1 LILLFALSPEKP
13 SMKTNFA
20 TAEASSPL
28 FFKTTRSACAVALLI
43 SLAACGGGGG
53 GGGGGF
59 AGFPAA
65 GGGNPPASDPPAAS
79 TPVTFSGTAASG
91 LPLVGTVTV
100 KDAKGVTKTVA
111 LVDGNYNID
120 VSGMTAPFVFRAE
133 GTVGGERTVI
143 HSAATAADANGTINI
158 TPLTDLVVA
167 NIAGRLA
174 EQYFD
179 GGEFASLTADELKA
193 ESDGLKAKLLPVLL
207 ALGVDASIDLLRTA
221 FTPLSSALDKA
232 LDVLRVSVDPAT
244 NVATITNIVT
254 QQQIAD
260 DLAVKAAAE
269 TSTTPLSG
277 DGMGTAADDITLIRK
292 VLSDFVGKFANGLPA
307 PAELLPLMTDGS
319 NPATGTYGFR
329 SSDLNAA
336 QFAGD
341 AASDPSLVGASFTDV
356 VIQRI
361 NYTID
366 ANNTS
371 PRAYVEFTHKDKNGV
386 AFSNN
391 QSMQI
396 VKGTDGT
403 WRLRGDGRVLD
414 INPHIHATK
423 EKATG
428 CVSSSL
434 QFAIQDTN
442 TGNSGNVASVVVTG
456 PGLPVG
462 GLRHMRP
469 SGGGDWPIQGSPNNN
484 YYYLTSNCSGLST
497 AGLSDSAI
505 AAISATPEYTF
516 TAYESDGSTVAKFSG
531 FDIVYKHRF
540 HGRPMTLAEAA
551 AATYP
556 GFSTTPALA
565 SYAGGSDFAVS
576 ATDLNPGF
584 AAEFFLNLASG
595 PSASAEDRADVAPS
609 AAGTASKTFNL
620 PAQGSI
626 VFRNM
631 YVSTY
636 DANWRE
642 LALRDQN

>member
-1 LILLFALSPEKP
+1 MIGRRMSRTSRTTWVANAAAGRKRG
-13 SMKTNFA
+13 
-20 TAEASSPL
+20 PL
-28 FFKTTRSACAVALLI
+28 HGVPVALKDNYWTR
-43 SLAACGGGGG
+43 GVRTT
-53 GGGGGF
+53 
-59 AGFPAA
+59 AG
-65 GGGNPPASDPPAAS
+65 S
-79 TPVTFSGTAASG
+79 
-91 LPLVGTVTV
+91 
-100 KDAKGVTKTVA
+100 
-111 LVDGNYNID
+111 
-120 VSGMTAPFVFRAE
+120 
-133 GTVGGERTVI
+133 
-143 HSAATAADANGTINI
+143 
-158 TPLTDLVVA
+158 
-167 NIAGRLA
+167 
-174 EQYFD
+174 
-179 GGEFASLTADELKA
+179 
-193 ESDGLKAKLLPVLL
+193 
-207 ALGVDASIDLLRTA
+207 
-221 FTPLSSALDKA
+221 
-232 LDVLRVSVDPAT
+232 
-244 NVATITNIVT
+244 
-254 QQQIAD
+254 
-260 DLAVKAAAE
+260 
-269 TSTTPLSG
+269 
-277 DGMGTAADDITLIRK
+277 K

-391 QSMQI
+391 QGMQI

-414 INPHIHATK
+414 INPHIHSTK

-556 GFSTTPALA
+556 GFSTTPVLA

-595 PSASAEDRADVAPS
+595 PSAGAQDRADVAPS

-620 PAQGSI
+620 PAQGSV

>member
-1 LILLFALSPEKP
+1 
-13 SMKTNFA
+13 
-20 TAEASSPL
+20 
-28 FFKTTRSACAVALLI
+28 
-43 SLAACGGGGG
+43 
-53 GGGGGF
+53 
-59 AGFPAA
+59 
-65 GGGNPPASDPPAAS
+65 
-79 TPVTFSGTAASG
+79 
-91 LPLVGTVTV
+91 
-100 KDAKGVTKTVA
+100 
-111 LVDGNYNID
+111 
-120 VSGMTAPFVFRAE
+120 
-133 GTVGGERTVI
+133 
-143 HSAATAADANGTINI
+143 
-158 TPLTDLVVA
+158 
-167 NIAGRLA
+167 
-174 EQYFD
+174 
-179 GGEFASLTADELKA
+179 
-193 ESDGLKAKLLPVLL
+193 
-207 ALGVDASIDLLRTA
+207 
-221 FTPLSSALDKA
+221 
-232 LDVLRVSVDPAT
+232 
-244 NVATITNIVT
+244 
-254 QQQIAD
+254 
-260 DLAVKAAAE
+260 
-269 TSTTPLSG
+269 
-277 DGMGTAADDITLIRK
+277 
-292 VLSDFVGKFANGLPA
+292 
-307 PAELLPLMTDGS
+307 
-319 NPATGTYGFR
+319 
-329 SSDLNAA
+329 
-336 QFAGD
+336 
-341 AASDPSLVGASFTDV
+341 VGASFTDV

-366 ANNTS
+366 VNNTS

-391 QSMQI
+391 QGMQI

-456 PGLPVG
+456 PGLPAG

-505 AAISATPEYTF
+505 AAIPATPQYTF

-556 GFSTTPALA
+556 GFSTTPAFA

-584 AAEFFLNLASG
+584 ASEFFLSLVSG
-595 PSASAEDRADVAPS
+595 PSAGAQDRADVAPS

-620 PAQGSI
+620 PAQGS
-626 VFRNM
+626 VVYRNM